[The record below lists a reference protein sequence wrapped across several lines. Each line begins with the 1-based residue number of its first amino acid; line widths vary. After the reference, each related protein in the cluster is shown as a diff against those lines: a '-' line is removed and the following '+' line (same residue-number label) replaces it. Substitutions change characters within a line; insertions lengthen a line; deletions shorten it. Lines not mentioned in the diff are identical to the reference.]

1 MKTMGEQPIV
11 STLWLRTVAQFLEDN
26 GTDPTPLLRQFDL
39 TDEHLLDCDEWHP
52 LATFIGMQEEAAA
65 LTGDPHFG
73 MRMGLSYEPR
83 QTGPLGYSMMHART
97 VRDSLRLVVRYQS
110 MHLRGTALHLHDD
123 ADPARLT
130 YRVEDPT
137 LRPRVQDALAA
148 VATGI
153 KMVRCLGPQEWS
165 PPRIWFEHE
174 ARDSDG
180 VLTELLG
187 TKVEHG
193 RPMNALFV
201 EQSVLDSAVHGAD
214 EGLGSVLERH
224 LELLARRPPK
234 LAAKADT
241 LVARVQKVVAA
252 QIHDGEPSL
261 EGAAKALGTSSRTL
275 QRELRKRSTAF
286 RELVEELRRDLA
298 LEYMRETDTAIT
310 QVAFMLGYSELSAF
324 DRAFR
329 RWTGISPKAHRRQAS
344 A

>member
-1 MKTMGEQPIV
+1 MGEQPIV
-11 STLWLRTVAQFLEDN
+11 STLWLRTVAQFLEDS
-26 GTDPTPLLRQFDL
+26 GTDPTPALARFDL
-39 TDEHLLDCDEWHP
+39 TDEHLLECDEWHP

-73 MRMGLSYEPR
+73 VKMGLAYEPH

-97 VRDSLRLVVRYQS
+97 VRESLGLLVRYQS
-110 MHLRGTALHLHDD
+110 MHLRGTTLRMSEDG
-123 ADPARLT
+123 DPARMT
-130 YRVEDPT
+130 YRVEDAA

-153 KMVRCLGPQEWS
+153 KMVRCLGLPDWS
-165 PPRIWFEHE
+165 PPRVWLEHE
-174 ARDSDG
+174 ARDADD
-180 VLTELLG
+180 VLATLLG
-187 TKVEHG
+187 TKVDFG
-193 RPMNALFV
+193 RPMNAMFV
-201 EQSVLDSAVHGAD
+201 ERHVLDSAVVGAD

-224 LELLARRPPK
+224 LELLARRPPR
-234 LAAKADT
+234 LATKTDT

-261 EGAAKALGTSSRTL
+261 DRTAKTLGTSSRTL

-298 LEYMRETDTAIT
+298 LEYMRESDIAIT
-310 QVAFMLGYSELSAF
+310 QIAFMLGYSELSAF

-329 RWTGISPKAHRRQAS
+329 RWTGSSPNAHRRQAFV
-344 A
+344 